1 MANQE
6 LKDNIISWLKY
17 DNEIKEMQKLIKI
30 KRKEKKEVTNDIVQ
44 VMRNNEIECFD
55 AGGEGK
61 LIYTK
66 NKTKAP
72 LSKKHLLTSLGS
84 YFNGDS
90 EGATKLANFILSTR
104 EDKVKETIKRKMIK
118 KQ

>member
-1 MANQE
+1 MASQE
-6 LKDNIISWLKY
+6 LKGNIINWLKF
-17 DNEIKEMQKLIKI
+17 DNEIKELQKLIKI
-30 KRKEKKEVTNDIVQ
+30 KRKEKKEVTNNIVE

-72 LSKKHLLTSLGS
+72 LSKKHLLASLGT
-84 YFNGDS
+84 YFNGDN
-90 EGATKLANFILSTR
+90 EGANKLATFILTSR
-104 EDKVKETIKRKMIK
+104 EDKIKETIKRKMIK

>member
-17 DNEIKEMQKLIKI
+17 DNEIKEMQKLIRL

-44 VMRNNEIECFD
+44 VMRSNEIECFD

-72 LSKKHLLTSLGS
+72 LSKKHLLASLGS
-84 YFNGDS
+84 YFNGDN
-90 EGATKLANFILSTR
+90 EGATKLATFILSSR

>member
-1 MANQE
+1 MASQE
-6 LKDNIISWLKY
+6 LKDNIINWLKF
-17 DNEIKEMQKLIKI
+17 DNEIKELQKLIKL
-30 KRKEKKEVTNDIVQ
+30 KRKEKKDVTNDIVE
-44 VMRNNEIECFD
+44 VMRTNEIECFD

-72 LSKKHLLTSLGS
+72 LSKKHLLASLGT
-84 YFNGDS
+84 YFNGDND
-90 EGATKLANFILSTR
+90 GANKLANFILSSR

>member
-17 DNEIKEMQKLIKI
+17 DNEIKEMQKLIRL

-44 VMRNNEIECFD
+44 VMRSNEIECFD

-72 LSKKHLLTSLGS
+72 LSKKHLLASLGS
-84 YFNGDS
+84 YFNGDN
-90 EGATKLANFILSTR
+90 EGATKLANFILSSR

>member
-1 MANQE
+1 MASKE
-6 LKDNIISWLKY
+6 LKDNIINWLKF
-17 DNEIKEMQKLIKI
+17 DNEIKELQKLIKL
-30 KRKEKKEVTNDIVQ
+30 KRKEKKEVTNDIVE
-44 VMRNNEIECFD
+44 VMRTNEIECFD

-72 LSKKHLLTSLGS
+72 LSKKHLLASLGT
-84 YFNGDS
+84 YFNGDN
-90 EGATKLANFILSTR
+90 EGANKLADFILSTR
-104 EDKVKETIKRKMIK
+104 EDKIKETIKRKMIK

>member
-1 MANQE
+1 MASQE
-6 LKDNIISWLKY
+6 LKDNIINWLKF
-17 DNEIKEMQKLIKI
+17 DNEIKEMQKLIKL
-30 KRKEKKEVTNDIVQ
+30 KRKEKKEVTNNIVE

-66 NKTKAP
+66 NKTRAP
-72 LSKKHLLTSLGS
+72 ISKKHLLSSLGT
-84 YFNGDS
+84 YFNGDN
-90 EGATKLANFILSTR
+90 EGANKLANFILTTR
-104 EDKVKETIKRKMIK
+104 EEKVRETIKRKMIK